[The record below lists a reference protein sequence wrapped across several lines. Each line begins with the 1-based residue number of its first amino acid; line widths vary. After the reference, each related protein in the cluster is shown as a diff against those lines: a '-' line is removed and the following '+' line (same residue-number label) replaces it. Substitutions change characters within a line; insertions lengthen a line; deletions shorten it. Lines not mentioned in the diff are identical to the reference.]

1 MGKNQNEEAYDDD
14 QKEKLREVAD
24 NIHLV
29 LDMQV
34 AVGKNQNEEAYDDD
48 QKEKLKEVGDN
59 IHLVLD
65 MQVVRNLDH
74 IQIVEVVDKSCLVL
88 EYLVAHVDYDVN

>member
-1 MGKNQNEEAYDDD
+1 V
-14 QKEKLREVAD
+14 VAD

-34 AVGKNQNEEAYDDD
+34 VVGKNQNEEAYDDD
-48 QKEKLKEVGDN
+48 DDQKEKLREVGDK

-65 MQVVRNLDH
+65 MQAVRNLDH
-74 IQIVEVVDKSCLVL
+74 IQIAEVVDKSCLVL
-88 EYLVAHVDYDVN
+88 ECLVAHVYYDVN